1 MESNST
7 TSFKNTPVTTNFL
20 ISPLSLDYVM
30 NLLFLGTTKT
40 TFTAVK
46 AGLKYPKDF
55 TIKAI
60 EDNLLKW
67 SKSVKMIND
76 VEVATKIY
84 VNNSLTIK
92 KAYKM
97 SIKKILN
104 SDLEKIAFIKSK
116 PATTKINKWI
126 SDSTRDMIQNM
137 IGPGV
142 IDKSTLMILV
152 NCIYFGGK
160 WTDPFLSEFNYE
172 GNFTTEDGS
181 TKSTE
186 FMYQEARFNFSSSV
200 DELKGA
206 SAVSLN
212 YEDTSVSM
220 LFVLPPKGS
229 NLKSWLSSIKSINWA
244 AVDKSLEPTNVK
256 LSIPKFNITYDTD
269 MKDTLKS
276 MGLSSIFDD
285 QAHLDKI
292 FSKRFAKVSN
302 LFHKNVLTVNE
313 IGTVAVAAA
322 VLKISD
328 DSLPINPQKFT
339 ANRPF
344 VFFIRSGPTLIFIGQ
359 YVG

>member
-1 MESNST
+1 MKSNST
-7 TSFKNTPVTTNFL
+7 TSFKNTPVTTSFL

-46 AGLKYPKDF
+46 TGLKYPKDF

-97 SIKKILN
+97 SIKKILS

-126 SDSTRDMIQNM
+126 SDATRDMIQNM

-160 WTDPFLSEFNYE
+160 WKDPFLKSLNCE

-186 FMYQEARFNFSSSV
+186 FMNQEVKLNFSSSV

-212 YEDTSVSM
+212 YEDTTVSM

-256 LSIPKFNITYDTD
+256 LSIPKFNITFETD
-269 MKDTLKS
+269 MRTPLEN
-276 MGLSSIFDD
+276 MGLESIFDNNV
-285 QAHLDKI
+285 HLAKI
-292 FSKRFAKVSN
+292 FTGQNAKMTN
-302 LFHKNVLTVNE
+302 LLHKTLLRVDE
-313 IGTVAVAAA
+313 IGTVAVGA
-322 VLKISD
+322 
-328 DSLPINPQKFT
+328 T
-339 ANRPF
+339 AL
-344 VFFIRSGPTLIFIGQ
+344 GKLIFFD
-359 YVG
+359 